1 MIFNSDID
9 VVVVANGLF
18 PQKKELIDIIRS
30 APLLVC
36 CDGASSTL
44 MLHGIKPHY
53 IVGDLDSISPT
64 IKNEWSDLIIH
75 IPDQDSNDLTKA
87 VEFAVKKSCKNMI
100 ILGAG
105 GLREDHALANI
116 SLLHYYLPKLEHVTM
131 ISDFGVFTPIV
142 TTTAFKAWKG
152 QQVSIFSMSYDCV
165 ISTKGLKYEIQSR
178 KLSSWWKGTL
188 NEAEDDT
195 FTIELETD
203 GRIIVYQCFDP

>member
-1 MIFNSDID
+1 MIHNTDID

-18 PQKKELIDIIRS
+18 PEREELRNIIRS

-44 MLHGIKPHY
+44 MQQGIKPHY
-53 IVGDLDSISPT
+53 IVGDLDSISPA
-64 IKNEWSDLIIH
+64 IKKEWSDIIIH

-87 VEFAVKKSCKNMI
+87 VEFAVNKSCKNML

-116 SLLHYYLPKLEHVTM
+116 SLLHYYLPKLDHVTM
-131 ISDFGVFTPIV
+131 ISDFGTFTPIV
-142 TTTAFKAWKG
+142 STTDFKAWKG
-152 QQVSIFSMSYDCV
+152 QQVSIFSMTYDCI
-165 ISTKGLKYEIQSR
+165 ISTKGLKYPIQSR

-188 NEAEDDT
+188 NEAEGNV
-195 FTIELETD
+195 FTIELETE
-203 GRIIVYQCFDP
+203 GRIIVYQCFEP